1 MVFNQKK
8 NKALSTKLKTFCI
21 SLFSLQLFI
30 FPPDFYSC
38 LPLVA
43 LAQTQIHSYWRYL
56 CNTWSNPTISA
67 QVTEVSLNIFLS
79 WDLRVWHYFSVMSVH
94 IGIYI
99 CQKASAHELCRKEI
113 RETKLCRKVMQAIRQ
128 TYSSNKDDSNTL
140 IS

>member
-38 LPLVA
+38 LPLVTLA
-43 LAQTQIHSYWRYL
+43 LSQIHSYWCYL

-79 WDLRVWHYFSVMSVH
+79 WDLRVWCYFSVMSVH
-94 IGIYI
+94 IGIYKFAKKQVPMS
-99 CQKASAHELCRKEI
+99 CAEKRFGKQNFVGKSCKQSDKHI
-113 RETKLCRKVMQAIRQ
+113 RATKMTAIH
-128 TYSSNKDDSNTL
+128 
-140 IS
+140 